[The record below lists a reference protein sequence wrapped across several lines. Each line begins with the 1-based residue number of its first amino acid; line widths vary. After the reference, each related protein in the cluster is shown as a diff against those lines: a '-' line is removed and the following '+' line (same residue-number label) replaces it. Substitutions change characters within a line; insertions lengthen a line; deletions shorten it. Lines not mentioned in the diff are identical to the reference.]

1 MPDEPNYGAMAT
13 QMQGLAGADWPR
25 LLAMLAA
32 QAGQRNYIT
41 QAQRNMRLRQ
51 PAPFA
56 GVAAPLGGQ
65 PSLSGASSPLGGPT
79 TTTGQGGR

>member
-41 QAQRNMRLRQ
+41 
-51 PAPFA
+51 
-56 GVAAPLGGQ
+56 
-65 PSLSGASSPLGGPT
+65 
-79 TTTGQGGR
+79 